1 MSQPEAPPV
10 LVEVQFWTITLGHGG
25 LMARFDERGR
35 LVEWTPYIRRA
46 SHFTSAEAGN
56 AAIRAICRP
65 EIDAAV
71 RAGHAVRELDEETGE
86 VVVMDYSRR
95 HARPLATPALRP
107 GLDRSLGLDAEDAP
121 AHLSSRRLTRSAFR
135 DARRN
140 PTRQTE
146 ALISP
151 PSTGGDEYT
160 TPASRRG
167 RLAKM
172 ARAYAAG

>member
-1 MSQPEAPPV
+1 MTTPAFRM
-10 LVEVQFWTITLGHGG
+10 VEYWTITLGRSG
-25 LMARFDERGR
+25 LMARFDEAGR

-46 SHFTSAEAGN
+46 SVFMSADAGN

-71 RAGHAVRELDEETGE
+71 RSGRAVRELDEETGE
-86 VVVMDYSRR
+86 VVVMDYSGRR
-95 HARPLATPALRP
+95 ARPLPTPGIRMTGP
-107 GLDRSLGLDAEDAP
+107 GRSLGLDEAEAP
-121 AHLSSRRLTRSAFR
+121 GHFSPRRLTRETFR

-140 PTRQTE
+140 PTRATE

-151 PSTGGDEYT
+151 SSTGADDYT

-167 RLAKM
+167 RLAQM